1 MESLLAPLIGF
12 SMVSI
17 TVSIFVTDDMSFK
30 YTLCA
35 CTLSTDR
42 RTVSTDVAGGIGMKY
57 SLSTLTY
64 IVAFQWS
71 ARLFQSI
78 WLILAYLVHSTSMD
92 SRSTSAHAFES
103 RWSIHFRDYKGDG
116 TSMSF
121 TLHSA
126 LLVSFK
132 AAGSIVGE
140 MRNVS

>member
-57 SLSTLTY
+57 SLYTH
-64 IVAFQWS
+64 
-71 ARLFQSI
+71 
-78 WLILAYLVHSTSMD
+78 VHSCISME
-92 SRSTSAHAFES
+92 RTII
-103 RWSIHFRDYKGDG
+103 SINLADF
-116 TSMSF
+116 
-121 TLHSA
+121 
-126 LLVSFK
+126 
-132 AAGSIVGE
+132 SISSSQHQHGL
-140 MRNVS
+140 SLDICTCI